1 MKNNDK
7 RQRCAILEK
16 KKKLKLR
23 HRSIACFEELQ
34 EASVR
39 EKRSSSTPWHSSMA
53 L

>member
-1 MKNNDK
+1 MTKDK
-7 RQRCAILEK
+7 DVQFYK

-39 EKRSSSTPWHSSMA
+39 EKRSSSTP
-53 L
+53 